1 MKIIFRFIL
10 ILLISSFVLLGYL
23 SFFGFETK
31 RFNNQII
38 YKIKEVNK
46 NLEIE
51 LNEITIV
58 FDPLKF
64 RLNAKT
70 IGPKIKNNKKV
81 IEIENI
87 KIQIPFKS
95 FFNDNFL
102 IENLEVSTK
111 SLKIKNLISFIRSFH
126 NKPELF
132 ILEKA
137 IKKGYLIADIKLEFD
152 SKGRIKD
159 DFVINGFIKD
169 TKLTT
174 IKNYNFQKLDLIF
187 KYTKDN
193 LLLDDIAFSLNN
205 LNFASEN
212 ISIKKDNDNFL
223 IKGNVNHKELAIG
236 KKNIDLFIKPFLPK
250 INFKKLQ
257 LSSKNNFSF
266 KVNKKFKFTDFD
278 LSSDVLINE
287 ILIINE
293 LDLKNFLPN
302 IKEILNF
309 SDHQLSIKYTN
320 DNLYIEGKGNILLQD
335 KNDILSYSF
344 NSKNDILDFQTLL
357 KIDGNLLRIEFL
369 NYEKNKSLIKLE
381 GSKNKKNEIFI
392 KTFSVNEKKNKIV
405 AKNLS
410 FNKKFEII
418 KLENIHLNYI
428 DKENQKNQLKIRG
441 LKNKYILTGSSFNAN
456 KIIDKLLSDDKKSN
470 FFNIDNKIEI
480 NIKRVLLDSEYYLSD
495 FNGEI
500 FFINKEIVKAN
511 LDGNF
516 SDKKNLKFTINTE
529 NNSKN
534 TTLYVDKAEPL
545 VRKYKFIKG
554 FEEGILDF
562 YSTKK
567 EGESLST
574 LKIYDFKLKELPV
587 LTKLLTLA
595 SLQGIADVFTGE
607 GIRFNEFEMNF
618 RNKGNLMTIDE
629 IYAIGPAISILMR
642 GYVEK
647 DKLISLRG
655 TLVPATTL
663 NKVIG
668 SIPLIG
674 DILVGKKTGEGV
686 FGVSFKIKGPPKM
699 LETTVNPIKTLTPR
713 FITRTLE
720 KIKKN

>member
-152 SKGRIKD
+152 SKGRIKN

-223 IKGNVNHKELAIG
+223 IKGNVNHKKLAIG

>member
-10 ILLISSFVLLGYL
+10 ILLISSSVLLGYL

-31 RFNNQII
+31 RFNDQII
-38 YKIKEVNK
+38 YKIKEVNR

-169 TKLTT
+169 TKLST

-193 LLLDDIAFSLNN
+193 LLLNDIAFSLND

-212 ISIKKDNDNFL
+212 ISIKKDDDNFL
-223 IKGNVNHKELAIG
+223 IKGNVNHKKLAIG

-266 KVNKKFKFTDFD
+266 KVNKKFRFTDFD

-344 NSKNDILDFQTLL
+344 NNKNDILDFQTLL
-357 KIDGNLLRIEFL
+357 KIDDNLLRIESL
-369 NYEKNKSLIKLE
+369 NYERNESLIKLE

-392 KTFSVNEKKNKIV
+392 KTFSINEKKNEIV
-405 AKNLS
+405 AENLS

-418 KLENIHLNYI
+418 KLKNIHLNYI

-441 LKNKYILTGSSFNAN
+441 AKNKYILTGSSFNAN
-456 KIIDKLLSDDKKSN
+456 KIIDKLLSDDKNSN

-562 YSTKK
+562 YSTKE

-595 SLQGIADVFTGE
+595 SLQGIADIFTGE

-629 IYAIGPAISILMR
+629 IYAIGPAISILMS
-642 GYVEK
+642 GYVER

-668 SIPLIG
+668 SIPFIG

-686 FGVSFKIKGPPKM
+686 FGVSFKIKGPPKR

>member
-10 ILLISSFVLLGYL
+10 ILLISSSVLLGYL

-31 RFNNQII
+31 RFNDQII
-38 YKIKEVNK
+38 YKIKEVNR

-169 TKLTT
+169 TKLST

-193 LLLDDIAFSLNN
+193 LLLNDIAFSLND

-212 ISIKKDNDNFL
+212 ISIKKDDDNFL
-223 IKGNVNHKELAIG
+223 IKGNVNHKKLAIG

-266 KVNKKFKFTDFD
+266 KVNKKFRFTDFD

-344 NSKNDILDFQTLL
+344 NNKNDILDFQTLL
-357 KIDGNLLRIEFL
+357 KIDDNLLRIESL
-369 NYEKNKSLIKLE
+369 NYERNESLIKLE

-392 KTFSVNEKKNKIV
+392 KTFSINEKKNEIV
-405 AKNLS
+405 AENLS

-441 LKNKYILTGSSFNAN
+441 VKNKYILTGSSFNAN
-456 KIIDKLLSDDKKSN
+456 KIIDKLLSDDKNSN

-562 YSTKK
+562 YSTKE

-595 SLQGIADVFTGE
+595 SLQGIADIFTGE

-629 IYAIGPAISILMR
+629 IYAIGPAISVLMS

-668 SIPLIG
+668 SIPFIG

-686 FGVSFKIKGPPKM
+686 FGVSFKIKGPPKR

>member
-152 SKGRIKD
+152 SKGRIKN

-193 LLLDDIAFSLNN
+193 LLLNDIAFSLNN